1 MLVKRRET
9 PQEVCTPSRPKETPS
24 WRGSVHAGGEGAAGL
39 QELHH
44 GCPPVEPGQVV
55 GGGPPLVL
63 VAHLALGARQQQLH
77 HPHMPLL
84 GRQVQG
90 QVAVVVLNVNIG
102 FELQQSLQ
110 SVQKPLPGYVVDD
123 SEAGTVFQVGVGP
136 VTEQPPGD
144 FGVPEFHHL
153 RKREENWMPR
163 VEVCSSPASRPHF
176 SSLAFVRVQ
185 FSFKADRGDSLQN

>member
-1 MLVKRRET
+1 MLLKRRET

-24 WRGSVHAGGEGAAGL
+24 WRGSVHAGGEGAAGF

-44 GCPPVEPGQVV
+44 GCPPVELGQVV
-55 GGGPPLVL
+55 GSGPPLVL
-63 VAHLALGARQQQLH
+63 VAHLALGTCQQQLH

-90 QVAVVVLNVNIG
+90 QVAVVILNVNIG

-110 SVQKPLPGYVVDD
+110 SVQKALPGYVVDD

-153 RKREENWMPR
+153 RKREENWIPR
-163 VEVCSSPASRPHF
+163 VGVRCSTASRPHC

-185 FSFKADRGDSLQN
+185 FSSKADTGASL